1 MTRRVLVPALAL
13 ATAVFGAGAVPASGG
28 TSAVSYVQVVEK
40 EWSLVMSR
48 TSVRAGAVTIEAVN
62 FGTDAHDLVVQSKS
76 KGSRAVRFKQLDP
89 RSRGERTLRLAAG
102 RYALWCSLPGH
113 RARGMKATLLVRR

>member
-1 MTRRVLVPALAL
+1 MTRRVLLLALAL
-13 ATAVFGAGAVPASGG
+13 SAAALGAGAVPASGG
-28 TSAVSYVQVVEK
+28 TRAVSYVQVVEK

-62 FGTDAHDLVVQSKS
+62 FGTDAHDLIVQSKA
-76 KGSRAVRFKQLDP
+76 KGSRPVRFKQMGP
-89 RSRGERTLRLAAG
+89 RSRGERTLRLKAG

-113 RARGMKATLLVRR
+113 KARGMKATLLVR